1 MSQVA
6 EKAYQEIREH
16 IQSGAF
22 RPGHRLVERT
32 LCAELGMSRTP
43 VREALRMLTAEGLVL
58 SRPRRGMVVARL
70 STEEL
75 EEIFEVGVV
84 LESYIASVATRKN
97 GGKPLPELRKIMNN
111 MERLLNQQPPDVQ
124 QYIAFD
130 REFHQ
135 TIMKLA
141 ANPRLEHMLRTA
153 MDTRAL
159 NLVFAHYSTAALQR
173 SLNQHETIVRAIESG
188 DTEWAASAM
197 RTHILSGRAG
207 GPSDAT
213 SHSTPERIA
222 ITPVKS

>member
-6 EKAYQEIREH
+6 EKAYQEIRQH

-22 RPGHRLVERT
+22 RPGHHLVERT

-58 SRPRRGMVVARL
+58 SRPRRGMVVAHL

-97 GGKPLPELRKIMNN
+97 CGKPLPELRKIMKN
-111 MERLLNQQPPDVQ
+111 MERLLSRKRPDVQ
-124 QYIAFD
+124 QYMALD

-135 TIMKLA
+135 SIMKLA

-159 NLVFAHYSTAALQR
+159 NLVFAHYSTVALQR
-173 SLNQHETIVRAIESG
+173 SLNQHETIVRAIECG
-188 DTEWAASAM
+188 DAEWAASAM

-207 GPSDAT
+207 GPSDTAA
-213 SHSTPERIA
+213 HSAPERIA
-222 ITPVKS
+222 MTPVKS